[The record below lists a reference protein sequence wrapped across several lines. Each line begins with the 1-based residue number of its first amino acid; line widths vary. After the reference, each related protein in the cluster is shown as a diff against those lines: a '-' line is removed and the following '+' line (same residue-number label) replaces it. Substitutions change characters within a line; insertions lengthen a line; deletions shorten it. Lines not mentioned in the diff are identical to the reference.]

1 NLYYYELWNHGKS
14 VRDLYSF
21 NTQICYLDSKEDWE
35 KMGII
40 PEQFGSIWKK
50 NEKYYYFDNLGK
62 GQGIWDSIYEV
73 KDLQILESF
82 SSASSSSSRIR
93 EWIKQ
98 GKLLPSRGEPVIEAV
113 TYYKKRLLT
122 RKIEGRECFPD

>member
-1 NLYYYELWNHGKS
+1 MMKNIRNKKRL
-14 VRDLYSF
+14 
-21 NTQICYLDSKEDWE
+21 E

-73 KDLQILESF
+73 KDLQILESL

-98 GKLLPSRGEPVIEAV
+98 GKLLPSREDPVIEAV

-122 RKIEGRECFPD
+122 RKIEGRERFSD